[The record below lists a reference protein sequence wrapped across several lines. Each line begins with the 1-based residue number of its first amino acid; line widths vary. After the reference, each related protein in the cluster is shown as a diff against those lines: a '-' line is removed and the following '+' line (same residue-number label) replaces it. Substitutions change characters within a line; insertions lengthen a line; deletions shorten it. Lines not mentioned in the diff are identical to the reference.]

1 MASAATT
8 ISLLRNVLE
17 IRIAI
22 LGNSECGKTTVL
34 NALLKEN
41 YSSAV
46 MSKRSAAK
54 GSVACYNV
62 FVSGVDENSG
72 GSPIADINL
81 IDESTLTYNGED
93 VKTVSYEVETQYEM
107 VRMRKD
113 TQLTFILV
121 PGTIEGSTKY
131 HSYIVENWDTFDA
144 AIVVLDGKTG
154 ISDDDIKLLKL
165 VKEKFKNR
173 EIPTMVLCNKID
185 DPDNEKLM
193 KHVAKAESKVKKIFH
208 LDDESTERSNI
219 VFLPCSALH
228 AYIYRAGAR
237 LTVYQFEEFDS
248 DMMEIIGKVHFGSKN
263 WKAMT
268 HEERFRK
275 THKILADPKLFKE
288 GMDKCGFTLVMEELN
303 HHLGGAD
310 KQEQMIKKQI
320 DLTLKNLNPTQTEWI
335 SKTCLAVH
343 QKQVLLASGA
353 IESSDPSQIRLR
365 ETFWKVY
372 EEYQAIM
379 FQKFIN
385 TFPNNV
391 QLVANPIQEL
401 MYYHKLVVRANWTD
415 EERLVFARA
424 KEFVRHYLRFLI
436 KHEQETNEPLAWNIT
451 CKVSALDWNIIM
463 NSICLLAFD
472 KTICETFGPEIV
484 KCRNIAQETYNWK
497 LNGFPGSEICC
508 PKCAGTLD
516 KTKQTPQ
523 IPRCKPCGIVYTTSN
538 DPVTCGYC
546 GEAGLSSETFQC
558 AKCNYKHEKLH
569 DLKMWIKEKFGD
581 DNTAS
586 PLCEKEYNKVIHL
599 RVRETFSD
607 PEHYGHPLH
616 KLVDLLGRQEFFN

>member
-1 MASAATT
+1 MEFKATT
-8 ISLLRNVLE
+8 TSLLRNVLE

-62 FVSGVDENSG
+62 FVSGVNENSG
-72 GSPIADINL
+72 GSPIADINM
-81 IDESTLTYNGED
+81 IEESTVSYNGED
-93 VKTVSYEVETQYEM
+93 IKTVSYEVETQYEM

-144 AIVVLDGKTG
+144 AIVVLDGKAG
-154 ISDDDIKLLKL
+154 INENDLKLLKL
-165 VKEKFKNR
+165 VRGNFKKR
-173 EIPTMVLCNKID
+173 EIPTMILCNKID

-193 KHVAKAESKVKKIFH
+193 KHAAKAESKVKKIFN
-208 LDDESTERSNI
+208 LDDESTERSKI
-219 VFLPCSALH
+219 VFVPCSALH
-228 AYIYRAGAR
+228 AYIYRAGSR

-248 DMMEIIGKVHFGSKN
+248 DMMEIIGKVHFGSKT

-275 THKILADPKLFKE
+275 THKILADTKLFQE
-288 GMDKCGFTLVMEELN
+288 GMDKCGFTLVMDELN
-303 HHLGGAD
+303 HHLGGAE
-310 KQEQMIKKQI
+310 KQEQMIQKQVDQTI
-320 DLTLKNLNPTQTEWI
+320 KNLNPTQAEWI

-353 IESSDPSQIRLR
+353 IESSDPSQVRLR
-365 ETFWKVY
+365 KAFWKIF
-372 EEYQAIM
+372 EEYQAIT

-415 EERLVFARA
+415 EENIVFARA
-424 KEFVRHYLRFLI
+424 KKFVRHYLKFLI
-436 KHEQETNEPLAWNIT
+436 KNEQETNEPLAWNIT

-463 NSICLLAFD
+463 NSICLLAFE
-472 KTICETFGPEIV
+472 KTICESFGPEIV

-497 LNGFPGSEICC
+497 INGFPGSEKCC
-508 PKCAGTLD
+508 PNCAGVLD
-516 KTKQTPQ
+516 KTEQSPHFSL
-523 IPRCKPCGIVYTTSN
+523 CKPCGIVYMTSCN
-538 DPVTCGYC
+538 PTTCGHC
-546 GEAGLSSETFQC
+546 GDPDYQITSSNVPIATISM
-558 AKCNYKHEKLH
+558 KSS
-569 DLKMWIKEKFGD
+569 
-581 DNTAS
+581 T
-586 PLCEKEYNKVIHL
+586 
-599 RVRETFSD
+599 T
-607 PEHYGHPLH
+607 
-616 KLVDLLGRQEFFN
+616 

>member
-1 MASAATT
+1 MESANTT
-8 ISLLRNVLE
+8 TSLLRNTLE

-72 GSPIADINL
+72 DSPIADINM
-81 IDESTLTYNGED
+81 IEESTISYNGED
-93 VKTVSYEVETQYEM
+93 VKTVTYEVETQYEM
-107 VRMRKD
+107 VCMRKD

-131 HSYIVENWDTFDA
+131 HSYIVDNWDTFDA
-144 AIVVLDGKTG
+144 AIVVLDGKAG
-154 ISDDDIKLLKL
+154 ISDDDGKLLKL

-193 KHVAKAESKVKKIFH
+193 KHVAKAESKVKKIFN
-208 LDDESTERSNI
+208 LDGESTERSNI

-237 LTVYQFEEFDS
+237 LSVYQFEDFDS

-288 GMDKCGFTLVMEELN
+288 GMDTCGFTAVMEELN
-303 HHLGGAD
+303 HHLGGAV
-310 KQEQMIKKQI
+310 KQEQMINKQI
-320 DLTLKNLNPTQTEWI
+320 DLTLTNLNPNQTEWI

-343 QKQVLLASGA
+343 QKQVLLACGE
-353 IESSDPSQIRLR
+353 IQSSDPSQVRVR
-365 ETFWKVY
+365 ETFWKVF
-372 EEYQAIM
+372 EEYQAIT

-401 MYYHKLVVRANWTD
+401 MYYHKLVVRANWAN
-415 EERLVFARA
+415 EERIVFERA
-424 KEFVRHYLRFLI
+424 KEFARYYLNFLI
-436 KHEQETNEPLAWNIT
+436 KHENETNDTLNWNIT
-451 CKVSALDWNIIM
+451 CRVSALDWNIIM
-463 NSICLLAFD
+463 QSICLLVFD
-472 KTICETFGPEIV
+472 KTICETFGPELV
-484 KCRNIAQETYNWK
+484 RCKNIAQETYNWK
-497 LNGFPGSEICC
+497 LKGFPGAEKCC
-508 PKCAGTLD
+508 PHCASVLD
-516 KTKQTPQ
+516 MTKKHPQ
-523 IPRCKPCGIVYTTSN
+523 VPRCKPCGVVYMLSSKPKN
-538 DPVTCGYC
+538 CGYC
-546 GEAGLSSETFQC
+546 NENLSEEVLQC
-558 AKCNYKHEKLH
+558 AKCNYLHEKIPEI
-569 DLKMWIKEKFGD
+569 KQWIAEKFSTDG
-581 DNTAS
+581 TAT
-586 PLCEKEYNKVIHL
+586 PVCEENYKRVIHL
-599 RVRETFSD
+599 RVRKNFSD
-607 PEHYGHPLH
+607 PEHFGHPLH
-616 KLVDLLGRQEFFN
+616 KLLELLNRQEFN